1 MDDKVIQVDSNESNL
16 WCSAQR
22 SYRALY
28 TGSDLFIHQLILSKS
43 QFTHIFQLDFTPTFT
58 MVQASTIVSIVI
70 FPAGVIAPFLFT
82 YKLFRER
89 KNLETENFEQKFGPL
104 TELLDASTITK
115 ALWNILTLYR
125 WMITIAILILLQNY
139 PSLQVAPLLFMSLL
153 SLAYQIL
160 VKPFKDPIDRKMN
173 IFYEILASIYLY
185 CFLALAFCPDSQTI
199 GWCLQES

>member
-1 MDDKVIQVDSNESNL
+1 M
-16 WCSAQR
+16 
-22 SYRALY
+22 
-28 TGSDLFIHQLILSKS
+28 
-43 QFTHIFQLDFTPTFT
+43 
-58 MVQASTIVSIVI
+58 
-70 FPAGVIAPFLFT
+70 
-82 YKLFRER
+82 
-89 KNLETENFEQKFGPL
+89 
-104 TELLDASTITK
+104 
-115 ALWNILTLYR
+115 YR

-199 GWCLQES
+199 GWCLIGIIMLNVIAGMLRIIFESILEIVKRIRKCRLKIAK